1 MDAFG
6 FDGGG
11 WCGVCGLVE
20 NCQLVNNE
28 ANARSQLSTDCYSW
42 PGTDRPPC
50 DTNLHTKMSISTY
63 LSQKLG
69 TNLAKSCRI
78 QTGFGLYDDG
88 GILAAIVPSA
98 VLLVDIREFKFTV
111 RVTASK
117 LYEFCSIKEFLLLS
131 HKTFHLE
138 KNF

>member
-1 MDAFG
+1 MHPKNIPQQIMAFPQPPQ
-6 FDGGG
+6 DVIGGCVRLM
-11 WCGVCGLVE
+11 WRVEVCGLVE

-78 QTGFGLYDDG
+78 QTGFGLYMMIE
-88 GILAAIVPSA
+88 GICPQL
-98 VLLVDIREFKFTV
+98 
-111 RVTASK
+111 
-117 LYEFCSIKEFLLLS
+117 FLQLC
-131 HKTFHLE
+131 
-138 KNF
+138 